1 MDRVICGTGMAWAK
15 EDREPVDLIVFDMDG
30 VLVDV
35 GDSYRE
41 TIVRTVAHFT
51 GREISR
57 DLIQEYKNAGGWNN
71 DWALTQRIA
80 ADLGVEVDYDS
91 VVRQFNRFFVGVKGD
106 GLVRHERWI
115 PSPSLFERLAT
126 RWGLAIFTGRSR
138 WELDLTL
145 GRFGQG
151 ISFDP
156 IVCADDVVHGKPAPD
171 GLNLIRERHPSARLI
186 YVGDTVDDARSARS
200 AGVPFIGV
208 AAAGHSARDELLLLF
223 LREGASAVV
232 ENVNEIEDFLQ

>member
-1 MDRVICGTGMAWAK
+1 MDRV
-15 EDREPVDLIVFDMDG
+15 IVFDMDG

-91 VVRQFNRFFVGVKGD
+91 VVQQFNRFFVGVKGD

-115 PSPSLFERLAT
+115 PEEDLFRRLASHS
-126 RWGLAIFTGRSR
+126 GLAIFTGRAR

-145 GRFGQG
+145 GRFGG
-151 ISFDP
+151 ETVFDP
-156 IVCADDVVHGKPAPD
+156 IICADDVLRGKPAPD
-171 GLNLIRERHPSARLI
+171 GLHHVRRRHPSARLV
-186 YVGDTVDDARSARS
+186 YVGDTVDDARSAKS
-200 AGVPFIGV
+200 AGVPFVGV
-208 AAAGHSARDELLLLF
+208 AAADHGRRAELIQLF
-223 LREGASAVV
+223 EQENAVAV
-232 ENVNEIEDFLQ
+232 IEDVNRIEAVL